1 MKQFRLSSLVLPI
14 LIVLIGYFEPA
25 NASVISKS
33 ITKKMYSDGDA
44 YVLLNNSNGTCLFF
58 PNPIS
63 PNQGVTA
70 ICSKSDFIT
79 NASLVPVGG
88 QTTDA
93 IANNI
98 QIELITNNN
107 NNQTADAIANNI
119 QIELITNDNNNQNAD
134 AIANNI
140 QIELITDPITAKLSF
155 ATPLP
160 AGEYVLNMTTQ
171 SGKAYTTK
179 LVVSQQ

>member
-98 QIELITNNN
+98 QIELITN
-107 NNQTADAIANNI
+107 
-119 QIELITNDNNNQNAD
+119 DNNNQNAD